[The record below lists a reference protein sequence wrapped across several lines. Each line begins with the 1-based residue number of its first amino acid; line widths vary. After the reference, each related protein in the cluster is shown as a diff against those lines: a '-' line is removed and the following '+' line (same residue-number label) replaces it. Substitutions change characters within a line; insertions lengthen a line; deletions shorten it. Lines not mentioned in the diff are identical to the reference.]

1 MQMAT
6 LFALVEK
13 DDQNNTQSMTYCF
26 QRDLVTQILGQ
37 PVMLARY
44 EFAGKF
50 MAYCLYRG
58 MYVSAQLTPF
68 VYKYL
73 LNPDVAVTYEDYL
86 KVGCCFSA
94 CTVLLDQNYLHCFEL
109 CRVHP
114 LCVLWVDSLL
124 LWDRSCFIQCILCVC
139 LTSMHPLCV
148 AAKWNLLLTR
158 TDQIAPTTA
167 SNKQAELSAE
177 DLTDDYIEDCLCLVW
192 QVCACVTVSCVCEL
206 FLYFTDSSGTR
217 LLGHG

>member
-1 MQMAT
+1 MAT

-86 KVGCCFSA
+86 KV
-94 CTVLLDQNYLHCFEL
+94 
-109 CRVHP
+109 
-114 LCVLWVDSLL
+114 CVLNEIYCSLVL
-124 LWDRSCFIQCILCVC
+124 VRSRPPQ
-139 LTSMHPLCV
+139 H
-148 AAKWNLLLTR
+148 R
-158 TDQIAPTTA
+158 T
-167 SNKQAELSAE
+167 NRLSSE
-177 DLTDDYIEDCLCLVW
+177 RKV
-192 QVCACVTVSCVCEL
+192 
-206 FLYFTDSSGTR
+206 
-217 LLGHG
+217 